1 MSSATGRP
9 DITPEL
15 KVGAL
20 LDAYPELESTLV
32 AIAPPFAKLSNP
44 LLRRTVARV
53 TSLRQAASVGG
64 VPVGQLVGTLREAAG
79 LVVEWSGDEENASS
93 EAVPRPDWVIETA
106 RAETYDARAMIEAG
120 DMPLPI
126 IMSALESLEPGRIYT
141 FVTPFLPTPIIER
154 IEAAGYR
161 IWTERV
167 GSEEFRTHCT
177 PEEPH

>member
-1 MSSATGRP
+1 MSSADHRP

-15 KVGAL
+15 KVSAL
-20 LDAYPELESTLV
+20 LEAYPELEETLV
-32 AIAPPFAKLSNP
+32 GIAPPFAKLSNP

-64 VPVGQLVGTLREAAG
+64 VPVGQLVGTLRDVAG
-79 LVVEWSGDEENASS
+79 LTEAWSGDDESTDGKPA
-93 EAVPRPDWVIETA
+93 PRPDWVIDTA
-106 RAETYDARAMIEAG
+106 RVETYDARAMIEAG

-126 IMSALESLEPGRIYT
+126 IMAALENLAPGRIYT

-154 IEAAGYR
+154 IDAAGYR

-167 GSEEFRTHCT
+167 GTDEFRSHCASG
-177 PEEPH
+177 ELR

>member
-1 MSSATGRP
+1 MSSAADRP

-20 LDAYPELESTLV
+20 LDAYPELETILV
-32 AIAPPFAKLSNP
+32 GIAPPFAKLSNP
-44 LLRRTVARV
+44 LLRRTVAKV

-64 VPVGQLVGTLREAAG
+64 VPVGQLVGTLRKAAG
-79 LVVEWSGDEENASS
+79 LVAEWSGDEEDATS
-93 EAVPRPDWVIETA
+93 EAVPRPDWVGDVA
-106 RAETYDARAMIEAG
+106 RTETYDARAMIEAG

-141 FVTPFLPTPIIER
+141 FITPFLPTPIIER

-167 GSEEFRTHCT
+167 ATDEFRSHCT
-177 PEEPH
+177 SGEPH